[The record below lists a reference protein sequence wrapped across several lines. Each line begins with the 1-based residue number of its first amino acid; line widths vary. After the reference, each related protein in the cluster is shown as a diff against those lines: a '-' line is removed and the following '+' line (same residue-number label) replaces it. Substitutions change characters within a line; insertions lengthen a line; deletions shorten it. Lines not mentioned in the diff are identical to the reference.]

1 MLVGRIVSGHNP
13 EGCTPVEGEG
23 MPDQKNND
31 RLMQL
36 FLLAVVILIVPIAL
50 NYGLDPGRT
59 LPMTLDVKVEG
70 TDQTHI
76 FRALM
81 CLYLGA
87 AIYWGIG
94 AFNPAWQRMAVIWA
108 IFFAFSLAVGRVIS
122 LVVDGMPSPLL
133 VVYLAIEIGGG
144 LLGLAVLKAAD
155 RKIRR

>member
-1 MLVGRIVSGHNP
+1 
-13 EGCTPVEGEG
+13 
-23 MPDQKNND
+23 MPDQPRND

-36 FLLAVVILIVPIAL
+36 YLLAVVILIVPIAL
-50 NYGLDPGRT
+50 NYGLSPGVS
-59 LPMTLDVKVEG
+59 LPMTLDIEVEG

-94 AFNPAWQRMAVIWA
+94 AFNPSWQRMAVIWA

-122 LVVDGMPSPLL
+122 LIVDGQPSSLL
-133 VVYLAIEIGGG
+133 VIYLVIEIFGG
-144 LLGLAVLKAAD
+144 LLGLAVLFVAD
-155 RKIRR
+155 RKLKR